1 MASPRMRRAPPL
13 RFAVEVGIE
22 AVLPTRCDAARLR
35 RVGRVVSG
43 VLSRDCARR
52 KDMRNRRHERRQ
64 SQKARMEEGEWRMEK
79 GNSASQAHAR
89 SFSCGVSGASP
100 AAGES
105 ARSGVPDEL
114 SAISAGRA
122 SGEWRMENGEW
133 RMEKVLAG
141 LR

>member
-1 MASPRMRRAPPL
+1 
-13 RFAVEVGIE
+13 
-22 AVLPTRCDAARLR
+22 
-35 RVGRVVSG
+35 
-43 VLSRDCARR
+43 
-52 KDMRNRRHERRQ
+52 
-64 SQKARMEEGEWRMEK
+64 MEK
-79 GNSASQAHAR
+79 GKSASQALAR

-133 RMEKVLAG
+133 KMEKVPRSPSLDRSLNVKGFRRPAG
-141 LR
+141 GGRG